1 MGYAGGMK
9 FCGRDRRSTEMEFF
23 KMSGSGNDFILMD
36 NRDGALA
43 SIKDV
48 TAFVQAICR
57 RKVSVGADGVILV
70 ERSDR
75 ADFRWRFFNA
85 DGSEVEMCGNG
96 GRCVA
101 RFAFLQGIAG
111 ERMSFETVAGI
122 IDAEVRG
129 DVVKLRLTEP
139 SALQVNQAIP
149 LGDGVLTV
157 DSLNTGVPHV
167 VAFVEDLDRFDVFR
181 YGRALRYAE
190 AFQPAGTN
198 ANFVTVTGPH
208 SLLVRTYER
217 GVEDETLACGTGSV
231 ASALAAAARE
241 EVTSPVEVTVRS
253 GEILKIHFERIDGAF
268 RNVYLEGRVRVVYE
282 GRLWE
287 EAWQESGN

>member
-1 MGYAGGMK
+1 MIK
-9 FCGRDRRSTEMEFF
+9 FF

-36 NRDGALA
+36 NREGMLNFLK
-43 SIKDV
+43 KDV
-48 TAFVQAICR
+48 KDFVRAICR

-70 ERSDR
+70 ERSEK

-101 RFAFLQGIAG
+101 RFAFLNGIAG
-111 ERMSFETVAGI
+111 ERMSFETVAGL

-129 DVVKLRLTEP
+129 DQVKLRLTEP
-139 SALQVNQAIP
+139 QVLQLNQDVAVQKE
-149 LGDGVLTV
+149 VLTV

-167 VAFVEDLDRFDVFR
+167 VAFVGNLEDFDVFR
-181 YGRALRYAE
+181 YGRSLRYHE

-198 ANFVTVTGPH
+198 ANFVTVTGFH
-208 SLLVRTYER
+208 SLSVRTYER

-231 ASALAAAARE
+231 ASALAAAARGQ
-241 EVTSPVEVTVRS
+241 VDSPVDVHVRS
-253 GEILKIHFERIDGAF
+253 GEILKIHFEKIDGKF

-282 GRLWE
+282 GQLWE
-287 EAWQESGN
+287 EAWQDVGN